1 MKTPNGRLA
10 AVLAVALSM
19 ALSMTCATVGHAQ
32 SRKTMTSSFQIVE
45 TSIDDIHAAM
55 RAGKLTAQQLV
66 QGYLDRIAAYD
77 KGGPNIN
84 SIITLNPRALDDAR
98 ELDAAYKRSGFVGP
112 LHGIPIVVKDEIDA
126 AGMPTTLGTLV
137 FKDYRPPK
145 DSFVVAKLR
154 KAGAIILGKSTL
166 SEYAA
171 GDTYGSMF
179 GITRNPY
186 DLERTVGGSSGG
198 SGAALAANFATLA
211 LGEET
216 LASIRRP
223 ATWNAVVSLRPTPG
237 LVSRSGM
244 WDGYPSPT
252 AQMGPMARTVRDL
265 AQLLDGMVGYDPE
278 DPVTALGIGKAEG
291 SYTRFLDKNG
301 LRGARIG
308 ILREPIGV
316 ATDPTSEDFKKV
328 DAAFEKNIA
337 ELKAAGA
344 VIVDPVVIPDIKA
357 LIAKRTANPAL
368 FDQGLAIYLARN
380 PDSPIKSGADIAN
393 SPEID
398 KSFPPTKADR
408 WKKPPPP
415 VDPAKYL
422 EFLLAQ
428 QQLTFNVYKVM
439 ADNKLDAI
447 VHKSVEHQ
455 PTLIKEG
462 ITPPYST
469 NRGVPTLNTFLVYA
483 SSMTV
488 PSGFTT
494 DNLPVGITFF
504 GRPYAE
510 GTLLKLAYAYEQA
523 THHRV
528 PPKTTPA
535 LP

>member
-1 MKTPNGRLA
+1 MTTRIGRVSAVAAAAA
-10 AVLAVALSM
+10 AVMV
-19 ALSMTCATVGHAQ
+19 CAGTGHAQ
-32 SRKTMTSSFQIVE
+32 NRKTMTPSFQIVE
-45 TSIDDIHAAM
+45 TSIDDIHAAF
-55 RAGKLTAQQLV
+55 RSGKLTAQQLV

-77 KGGPNIN
+77 KSGPNIN
-84 SIITLNPRALDDAR
+84 SIITLNPRALEDAR
-98 ELDAAYKRSGFVGP
+98 ELDAAFRRSGPVGP
-112 LHGIPIVVKDEIDA
+112 LHGIPVVVKDEIDA
-126 AGMPTTLGTLV
+126 AGMPTTLGTVV

-154 KAGAIILGKSTL
+154 KAGAIILGKTTL

-198 SGAALAANFATLA
+198 SGAALAANFTTLA

-244 WDGYPSPT
+244 WDGYPSPV

-265 AQLLDGMVGYDPE
+265 VQLLDAMVGYDPE
-278 DPVTALGIGKAEG
+278 DPVTALGVGKTEG
-291 SYTRFLDKNG
+291 SYTRFLDKAG

-308 ILREPIGV
+308 ILREPIGIM
-316 ATDPTSEDFKKV
+316 TDPTSDDYKKV
-328 DAAFEKNIA
+328 DATFEKNIA

-344 VIVDPVVIPDIKA
+344 IIVDPVVIPDIRA
-357 LIAKRTANPAL
+357 LLAKRTANPAL
-368 FDQGLAIYLARN
+368 FDQGLALYLARN
-380 PDSPIKSGADIAN
+380 PDSPIKTGADIAN

-408 WKKPPPP
+408 WKKPAPP
-415 VDPAKYL
+415 VDPAKYV
-422 EFLLAQ
+422 EFLLAREE
-428 QQLTFNVYKVM
+428 LTFNVYKVM
-439 ADNKLDAI
+439 ADHKLDAI

-455 PTLIKEG
+455 PTLIKDG
-462 ITPPYST
+462 ITPPYPS

-483 SSMTV
+483 ASMTV

-504 GRPYAE
+504 GRPYSE
-510 GTLLKLAYAYEQA
+510 PVLLKLAYAYEQA
-523 THHRV
+523 TRHRV
-528 PPKTTPA
+528 PPKTTPP